1 MIWHP
6 TDREE
11 NPLAVGVPCWNDPGM
26 TDHRDAVLRLWGR
39 QLYERQGEPLAWA
52 EAVLEAT
59 GRPPTAVT
67 TAMSGRLDA
76 LSDDP
81 SDHAE
86 LLFRTVAKLAAN
98 LQGGGH
104 YDADVGTR
112 IGPLAL
118 RLGELEP
125 RLAGPLRA
133 ALGHLPDGPT
143 SLVTVHAAELSSGNR
158 TIRLRAIDA
167 LLECAELGHPQ
178 ARAALSE
185 VASDHRKQDVT
196 VWTKA
201 LNRIALFGDASLELG
216 LLRALAD
223 TGHRGVRWSALA
235 CAELGFRR
243 AVPLITALLEHPDP
257 MVREGACE
265 ALGLL
270 EEHTAIPALTARLND
285 ETNWVRSRAALALGQ
300 IGGDRALAALWQAM
314 MERRNPKA
322 SHLASAI
329 AAFGPPVVD
338 DLVALTTDPDPD
350 LRALACRALG
360 STADDRALPALE
372 RLAAHDLART
382 TLGGLVATAAKQ
394 GLRTAHRI
402 RARTAST

>member
-1 MIWHP
+1 
-6 TDREE
+6 
-11 NPLAVGVPCWNDPGM
+11 M

-39 QLYERQGEPLAWA
+39 QLYERQSEPLAWA
-52 EAVLEAT
+52 VSVLEAT

-67 TAMSGRLDA
+67 AAMSGQLDA
-76 LSDDP
+76 LADFP
-81 SDHAE
+81 SDRAW
-86 LLFRTVAKLAAN
+86 LLFRTVTKLAAN
-98 LQGGGH
+98 LRGDGC

-125 RLAGPLRA
+125 PLAGPLGD
-133 ALGHLPDGPT
+133 ALGHPPDGPT
-143 SLVTVHAAELSSGNR
+143 SLVTVHAAELSRNR
-158 TIRLRAIDA
+158 TIRLRAIDG
-167 LLECAELGHPQ
+167 LLEWAELGHSQ
-178 ARAALSE
+178 ARAALLE
-185 VASDHRKQDVT
+185 VASDHRTQDVT

-201 LNRIALFGDASLELG
+201 LNRVALFGDASLESG

-243 AVPLITALLEHPDP
+243 AAPLITALLEHPDP

-270 EEHTAIPALTARLND
+270 EEHAAVPALAARLND
-285 ETNWVRSRAALALGQ
+285 ETNWVRSRAALALGR
-300 IGGDRALAALWQAM
+300 IGGDGALAVLWQAM
-314 MERRNPKA
+314 TERRNLKA
-322 SHLASAI
+322 SHLAPAI

-338 DLVALTTDPDPD
+338 DLIALTTDPDPD

-372 RLAAHDLART
+372 HLAAHDLART

-402 RARTAST
+402 RAHRIDLRGN

>member
-1 MIWHP
+1 
-6 TDREE
+6 
-11 NPLAVGVPCWNDPGM
+11 M

-39 QLYERQGEPLAWA
+39 QLYERQREPLAWA

-59 GRPPTAVT
+59 DRPPTAVT
-67 TAMSGRLDA
+67 AAMSGRLDA
-76 LSDDP
+76 LADSPWDR
-81 SDHAE
+81 AQ

-98 LQGGGH
+98 LRGDGL
-104 YDADVGTR
+104 YDTDVGTR

-125 RLAGPLRA
+125 PIAGPLGD
-133 ALGHLPDGPT
+133 ALGHPPDGPA

-158 TIRLRAIDA
+158 AIRLRAIDA
-167 LLECAELGHPQ
+167 LLEGAELGHPQ
-178 ARAALSE
+178 ARTALSE
-185 VASDHRKQDVT
+185 VASDHRPQDVA

-201 LNRIALFGDASLELG
+201 LNRIALFGDASVEQG

-235 CAELGFRR
+235 CAELGFHR

-270 EEHTAIPALTARLND
+270 EDQAAVPVLTARLDD
-285 ETNWVRSRAALALGQ
+285 ESSWVRSRAAMALGQ
-300 IGGDRALAALWQAM
+300 IGGDQALAVLWQAM
-314 MERRNPKA
+314 LEHRNPKA
-322 SHLASAI
+322 NHLASAI

-338 DLVALTTDPDPD
+338 DLIALTTDPDPD

-372 RLAAHDLART
+372 HLAAHDLART

>member
-1 MIWHP
+1 
-6 TDREE
+6 
-11 NPLAVGVPCWNDPGM
+11 M

-39 QLYERQGEPLAWA
+39 QLYERQDEPLAWA

-67 TAMSGRLDA
+67 AAISGRLGA
-76 LSDDP
+76 LSGSP
-81 SDHAE
+81 SDRAD

-98 LQGGGH
+98 LRGDGH

-118 RLGELEP
+118 QLGELEP
-125 RLAGPLRA
+125 ALAGPLGD
-133 ALGHLPDGPT
+133 ALGHLPDGPA
-143 SLVTVHAAELSSGNR
+143 SLVTVHAAELSGNH
-158 TIRLRAIDA
+158 TIQLRAIDA
-167 LLECAELGHPQ
+167 LLEWAELAHPQ
-178 ARAALSE
+178 ALAALSE
-185 VASDHRKQDVT
+185 IASDHRTQDVT

-201 LNRIALFGDASLELG
+201 LNRIALFGHASLEPG

-265 ALGLL
+265 ALGLFG
-270 EEHTAIPALTARLND
+270 ERAAVPALTALLND
-285 ETNWVRSRAALALGQ
+285 GTSWVRSRAAMALGQ
-300 IGGDRALAALWQAM
+300 IGGDRARAELWQAM

-329 AAFGPPVVD
+329 AAFGPSVVD
-338 DLVALTTDPDPD
+338 DLITLTADPDPD

-372 RLAAHDLART
+372 HLAAHDLAKT

>member
-1 MIWHP
+1 
-6 TDREE
+6 
-11 NPLAVGVPCWNDPGM
+11 M

-39 QLYERQGEPLAWA
+39 QLYERQSEPLVWA
-52 EAVLEAT
+52 EAVLAAT
-59 GRPPTAVT
+59 GRPPTAVIA
-67 TAMSGRLDA
+67 AMSGRLDA
-76 LSDDP
+76 LDDSP
-81 SDHAE
+81 SDHAC

-98 LQGGGH
+98 LRGDGR

-118 RLGELEP
+118 RLSELEP
-125 RLAGPLRA
+125 SLAGPLTA
-133 ALGHLPDGPT
+133 ALGHPPDGPT
-143 SLVTVHAAELSSGNR
+143 SLVTVHAAELGSNR
-158 TIRLRAIDA
+158 TIRMRAIDA
-167 LLECAELGHPQ
+167 LLEWAELSHPQ
-178 ARAALSE
+178 ALAVLHE
-185 VASDHRKQDVT
+185 VASDHRTQDVT

-201 LNRIALFGDASLELG
+201 LNRIALFGDATVEPG

-243 AVPLITALLEHPDP
+243 AVPLVTALLEHPDP
-257 MVREGACE
+257 MVREGASE
-265 ALGLL
+265 ALGLFR
-270 EEHTAIPALTARLND
+270 EPATVPALTARLND
-285 ETNWVRSRAALALGQ
+285 ETDWVRSKAAQALGQ
-300 IGGDRALAALWQAM
+300 IGGDRALAVLWQTM
-314 MERRNPKA
+314 LERRTPKA
-322 SHLASAI
+322 NYLASAI

-338 DLVALTTDPDPD
+338 DLIALTTDPDPD

>member
-1 MIWHP
+1 MAI
-6 TDREE
+6 
-11 NPLAVGVPCWNDPGM
+11 GVPCWNDPEM
-26 TDHRDAVLRLWGR
+26 TDHRDAVICLWGR

-67 TAMSGRLDA
+67 AAMSGRFDA
-76 LSDDP
+76 LADSP
-81 SDHAE
+81 SDRAW

-98 LQGGGH
+98 LRGDGH

-118 RLGELEP
+118 WLGELEP
-125 RLAGPLRA
+125 PLAGPLGD
-133 ALGHLPDGPT
+133 ALGHPPDGPT
-143 SLVTVHAAELSSGNR
+143 SLVTVHAADLSRNR

-167 LLECAELGHPQ
+167 LLEWAELDHPQ
-178 ARAALSE
+178 ARATLSE
-185 VASDHRKQDVT
+185 VASDHRTQDVT

-201 LNRIALFGDASLELG
+201 LNRIALFGDASVEPG

-270 EEHTAIPALTARLND
+270 EEHTAVPALTARLND
-285 ETNWVRSRAALALGQ
+285 ETRWVRSRAALALGQ

-329 AAFGPPVVD
+329 AAFGPPVVH
-338 DLVALTTDPDPD
+338 DLIALTADPDPD

-372 RLAAHDLART
+372 HLAAHDLART

-402 RARTAST
+402 RARTASDV

>member
-1 MIWHP
+1 M
-6 TDREE
+6 
-11 NPLAVGVPCWNDPGM
+11 A
-26 TDHRDAVLRLWGR
+26 DHRDAVLRLWGR
-39 QLYERQGEPLAWA
+39 RLYERQGEPLAWA

-67 TAMSGRLDA
+67 AAMSGRLEA
-76 LSDDP
+76 LADSP
-81 SDHAE
+81 SDRAW

-98 LQGGGH
+98 LRGDGR

-118 RLGELEP
+118 WLGELEP
-125 RLAGPLRA
+125 PLAGPLGD
-133 ALGHLPDGPT
+133 ALGHPPDGPT
-143 SLVTVHAAELSSGNR
+143 SLVNVHAAELSRNR
-158 TIRLRAIDA
+158 RSIRLRAIDA
-167 LLECAELGHPQ
+167 LLEWAELGHPQ

-185 VASDHRKQDVT
+185 VASDHRTQDVT
-196 VWTKA
+196 VWAKA
-201 LNRIALFGDASLELG
+201 LNRIALFGDASVEPG

-235 CAELGFRR
+235 CAELGFRG

-265 ALGLL
+265 ALGLF
-270 EEHTAIPALTARLND
+270 EERAAVPALAARLND
-285 ETNWVRSRAALALGQ
+285 ETNWVRSRAALALGR
-300 IGGDRALAALWQAM
+300 IGGDRALAVLWQAM

-338 DLVALTTDPDPD
+338 DLIALTTDPDPD

-360 STADDRALPALE
+360 STADDRALPPLE

-402 RARTAST
+402 RART

>member
-1 MIWHP
+1 
-6 TDREE
+6 
-11 NPLAVGVPCWNDPGM
+11 M
-26 TDHRDAVLRLWGR
+26 TDHRDAVLCLWGR
-39 QLYERQGEPLAWA
+39 QLYERQGDPLAWV

-59 GRPPTAVT
+59 GRPPTAVSA
-67 TAMSGRLDA
+67 AMSGRLDA
-76 LSDDP
+76 LADSP
-81 SDHAE
+81 SDRAW

-98 LQGGGH
+98 LRGDGH

-118 RLGELEP
+118 RLSELEP
-125 RLAGPLRA
+125 PLAGPLGA

-143 SLVTVHAAELSSGNR
+143 SLVTVHAAELSSGIC
-158 TIRLRAIDA
+158 TIRLQAIDA
-167 LLECAELGHPQ
+167 LLEWAELGHPQ

-185 VASDHRKQDVT
+185 VASDHRTQDVT

-201 LNRIALFGDASLELG
+201 LNRIALFGDASVEPG

-257 MVREGACE
+257 MVREAACE

-285 ETNWVRSRAALALGQ
+285 ETTWVRSRAAQALGQ
-300 IGGDRALAALWQAM
+300 IGGDQALAALWQTM

-338 DLVALTTDPDPD
+338 NLIALTTHPDPD

-360 STADDRALPALE
+360 STADERALPALE
-372 RLAAHDLART
+372 HLAAHDLART

-394 GLRTAHRI
+394 GLRTALRI

>member
-1 MIWHP
+1 
-6 TDREE
+6 
-11 NPLAVGVPCWNDPGM
+11 M

-52 EAVLEAT
+52 EAALVAT

-67 TAMSGRLDA
+67 AAMSGRLDA
-76 LSDDP
+76 LPDAP
-81 SDHAE
+81 SDPAW
-86 LLFRTVAKLAAN
+86 LLFRTVGKLAAN
-98 LQGGGH
+98 LRGDGL
-104 YDADVGTR
+104 YDADVGAR

-125 RLAGPLRA
+125 LLVSPLGD
-133 ALGHLPDGPT
+133 ALGPPPDGPA
-143 SLVTVHAAELSSGNR
+143 SLVTVHAAELSGHRS
-158 TIRLRAIDA
+158 IRVRAIDA
-167 LLECAELGHPQ
+167 LLEWAELGHPQ
-178 ARAALSE
+178 ARAALSQ
-185 VASDHRKQDVT
+185 VVSDHRTQDVT

-201 LNRIALFGDASLELG
+201 LNRIALFGHASLEPG

-257 MVREGACE
+257 MVREGACQ
-265 ALGLL
+265 ALGLFA
-270 EEHTAIPALTARLND
+270 EPGAVPALTARLND
-285 ETNWVRSRAALALGQ
+285 ETDWVRSRAAQALGQ
-300 IGGDRALAALWQAM
+300 IGGDQALAGLWQAM
-314 MERRNPKA
+314 RERRDPKA
-322 SHLASAI
+322 GHLSSAI

-338 DLVALTTDPDPD
+338 DLITLTTDPDPN

-382 TLGGLVATAAKQ
+382 SLGGLVATAARQ
-394 GLRTAHRI
+394 GLRTAHRM

>member
-1 MIWHP
+1 
-6 TDREE
+6 
-11 NPLAVGVPCWNDPGM
+11 M

-39 QLYERQGEPLAWA
+39 QLYERQNEPLAWA
-52 EAVLEAT
+52 EAVLKAT

-67 TAMSGRLDA
+67 AAMSGRLEA
-76 LSDDP
+76 LTDSP
-81 SDHAE
+81 SDRAQ
-86 LLFRTVAKLAAN
+86 LLFRTVAKLVAN
-98 LQGGGH
+98 LRGDGL

-118 RLGELEP
+118 WLCELEP
-125 RLAGPLRA
+125 PLTGPLGY
-133 ALGHLPDGPT
+133 ALGHPPDGPT
-143 SLVTVHAAELSSGNR
+143 SLVTVHAIELSSGNR
-158 TIRLRAIDA
+158 AIRLRAIDA
-167 LLECAELGHPQ
+167 LLEWAELGHPQ

-185 VASDHRKQDVT
+185 VASDHRTQDVT

-201 LNRIALFGDASLELG
+201 LNRITLFGDASLEPG

-235 CAELGFRR
+235 CAELGFHR
-243 AVPLITALLEHPDP
+243 AVPLCTALLEHPDP
-257 MVREGACE
+257 MLREGACE
-265 ALGLL
+265 ALGIF
-270 EEHTAIPALTARLND
+270 EEHAAIPALTARLDD
-285 ETNWVRSRAALALGQ
+285 ETTWVRSRAAMALGQ
-300 IGGDRALAALWQAM
+300 IGGAQALAALWQAM
-314 MERRNPKA
+314 MEHRNPQA
-322 SHLASAI
+322 GHLASAI

-338 DLVALTTDPDPD
+338 DLIALTTDPDPD

-372 RLAAHDLART
+372 HLAAHDLART

-402 RARTAST
+402 RDARTTST

>member
-1 MIWHP
+1 
-6 TDREE
+6 
-11 NPLAVGVPCWNDPGM
+11 M
-26 TDHRDAVLRLWGR
+26 TDNRDAVLRLWGH
-39 QLYERQGEPLAWA
+39 QLYERQSEPLTWA
-52 EAVLEAT
+52 EAILEAT
-59 GRPPTAVT
+59 GRPSTAVT
-67 TAMSGRLDA
+67 AAMSGHLDA
-76 LSDDP
+76 LADSP
-81 SDHAE
+81 SDRAQ

-98 LQGGGH
+98 LRGDGL

-125 RLAGPLRA
+125 QLAGPLGD
-133 ALGHLPDGPT
+133 ALGHPPDGPA
-143 SLVTVHAAELSSGNR
+143 SVVTVHAAELSGNR
-158 TIRLRAIDA
+158 TRRLRAIDA
-167 LLECAELGHPQ
+167 LLEWAELGHPQ

-185 VASDHRKQDVT
+185 VASDHRTQDVT

-201 LNRIALFGDASLELG
+201 LDRIALFGDARVEPG

-235 CAELGFRR
+235 CAELGFRP

-265 ALGLL
+265 ALGLFR
-270 EEHTAIPALTARLND
+270 EPVAVPALAARLND
-285 ETNWVRSRAALALGQ
+285 ETAWVRSSAALALGH
-300 IGGDRALAALWQAM
+300 IGGELALAALWQAM
-314 MERRNPKA
+314 IEGRNPKA

-329 AAFGPPVVD
+329 AAFGPPVVN
-338 DLVALTTDPDPD
+338 DLIALTADPDPD

-372 RLAAHDLART
+372 RLATHDLATT

>member
-1 MIWHP
+1 
-6 TDREE
+6 
-11 NPLAVGVPCWNDPGM
+11 M

-39 QLYERQGEPLAWA
+39 QLHERQGEPLAWA

-59 GRPPTAVT
+59 GRPPAAVT
-67 TAMSGRLDA
+67 AAMSGRLDA
-76 LSDDP
+76 LADSP
-81 SDHAE
+81 SDRAW
-86 LLFRTVAKLAAN
+86 LLFRTVAKMAAN
-98 LQGGGH
+98 LRGDGH

-125 RLAGPLRA
+125 PLAGPLGA
-133 ALGHLPDGPT
+133 ALGPLPDGPT
-143 SLVTVHAAELSSGNR
+143 SLVTVHAAELSSGIY

-167 LLECAELGHPQ
+167 LLEWAELGHPQ
-178 ARAALSE
+178 ARSALSE
-185 VASDHRKQDVT
+185 VASDHRTQDVT

-201 LNRIALFGDASLELG
+201 LNRITLFGNASLEPG

-265 ALGLL
+265 ALGLFA
-270 EEHTAIPALTARLND
+270 EPAAVPALSARLND
-285 ETNWVRSRAALALGQ
+285 ETNWVRSSAALALGH
-300 IGGDRALAALWQAM
+300 IGGDRALAALWQTM
-314 MERRNPKA
+314 VERRNPKA
-322 SHLASAI
+322 GHLASAI

-338 DLVALTTDPDPD
+338 DLIALTTDPDPD

-360 STADDRALPALE
+360 STGDDRALPALE

-382 TLGGLVATAAKQ
+382 TLGGLVASAAKH
-394 GLRTAHRI
+394 GLRTAHRL
-402 RARTAST
+402 RARTATT

>member
-1 MIWHP
+1 M
-6 TDREE
+6 
-11 NPLAVGVPCWNDPGM
+11 PGRPSRGAFR
-26 TDHRDAVLRLWGR
+26 TGHRDAVLRLWGR
-39 QLYERQGEPLAWA
+39 QLYERQNEPLAWA

-67 TAMSGRLDA
+67 AAMSGRLEA
-76 LSDDP
+76 LADSP
-81 SDHAE
+81 SDRAQ

-98 LQGGGH
+98 LRGDGH
-104 YDADVGTR
+104 YDVDVGTR

-118 RLGELEP
+118 WLCELEP
-125 RLAGPLRA
+125 PLAGPLGD
-133 ALGHLPDGPT
+133 ALGHPPDGPT
-143 SLVTVHAAELSSGNR
+143 SLVTVHAIELSSGNR

-167 LLECAELGHPQ
+167 LLEWAELGHPQ
-178 ARAALSE
+178 ALAALSE
-185 VASDHRKQDVT
+185 VASDHRTQDVT

-201 LNRIALFGDASLELG
+201 LNRITLFGDANLEPG
-216 LLRALAD
+216 FLRALAD

-243 AVPLITALLEHPDP
+243 SVPLITALLEHPDP

-265 ALGLL
+265 ALGLF
-270 EEHTAIPALTARLND
+270 EEPAAIPALTARLDD
-285 ETNWVRSRAALALGQ
+285 ETTWVRSRAAMALGQ

-314 MERRNPKA
+314 MEHRNPKA
-322 SHLASAI
+322 NHLASAI

-338 DLVALTTDPDPD
+338 DLIALTTDPDPD

-360 STADDRALPALE
+360 STADDRALPALKH
-372 RLAAHDLART
+372 LAAHDLART

-402 RARTAST
+402 RDARTTST

>member
-1 MIWHP
+1 
-6 TDREE
+6 
-11 NPLAVGVPCWNDPGM
+11 M

-59 GRPPTAVT
+59 GRPPSAVT
-67 TAMSGRLDA
+67 AAMSGRLDA
-76 LSDDP
+76 LSDSSTDR
-81 SDHAE
+81 AQ
-86 LLFRTVAKLAAN
+86 LLFRTVAKLSAN
-98 LQGGGH
+98 LRGDGR

-112 IGPLAL
+112 IGPQAL
-118 RLGELEP
+118 WLGELEP
-125 RLAGPLRA
+125 PLAGPLGD
-133 ALGHLPDGPT
+133 ALGPPPDGPT
-143 SLVTVHAAELSSGNR
+143 SLVTVHAAELSSNR

-167 LLECAELGHPQ
+167 LLEWAELGHPQ
-178 ARAALSE
+178 AWAALSE
-185 VASDHRKQDVT
+185 VASDHRTQDVT
-196 VWTKA
+196 VWTKV
-201 LNRIALFGDASLELG
+201 LNRIDLFGDASAEPG

-223 TGHRGVRWSALA
+223 TGHCGVRWSALA

-243 AVPLITALLEHPDP
+243 AVPLITTLLEHPDP

-270 EEHTAIPALTARLND
+270 EEHAAVPALAARLND
-285 ETNWVRSRAALALGQ
+285 ETIWVRSRAALALGQ

-314 MERRNPKA
+314 VERRNPKA
-322 SHLASAI
+322 NYLASAI

-338 DLVALTTDPDPD
+338 DLIALTTDPDPD

-402 RARTAST
+402 RAHRSDLNSTLVSADVHSEPRRST

>member
-1 MIWHP
+1 M
-6 TDREE
+6 
-11 NPLAVGVPCWNDPGM
+11 N
-26 TDHRDAVLRLWGR
+26 DHRDAILRLWGR

-59 GRPPTAVT
+59 GRPPNAVT
-67 TAMSGRLDA
+67 AAMSGRLDA
-76 LSDDP
+76 LTDSP
-81 SDHAE
+81 SDRAW

-98 LQGGGH
+98 LRGDGH
-104 YDADVGTR
+104 YDADVGSR
-112 IGPLAL
+112 IGPVAL

-125 RLAGPLRA
+125 QLAGPLGG
-133 ALGHLPDGPT
+133 ALGHPPDGPT
-143 SLVTVHAAELSSGNR
+143 SLVTVHAAELSGNR
-158 TIRLRAIDA
+158 TIRLRAIDG
-167 LLECAELGHPQ
+167 LLEWAELGHPQ

-185 VASDHRKQDVT
+185 VASDHRTQDVT

-201 LNRIALFGDASLELG
+201 LNRIDLFGDASVEPG

-235 CAELGFRR
+235 CAELGFQR

-265 ALGLL
+265 ALGLF
-270 EEHTAIPALTARLND
+270 EEHAAVPVLAARLDD
-285 ETNWVRSRAALALGQ
+285 ESSWVRSRAAMALGQ
-300 IGGDRALAALWQAM
+300 IGGAQALAALWQAM
-314 MERRNPKA
+314 TQRRNPEA

-329 AAFGPPVVD
+329 ATFGPPIVD
-338 DLVALTTDPDPD
+338 DLITLTTDPDPD

-360 STADDRALPALE
+360 ATADDRALPALE
-372 RLAAHDLART
+372 HLAAHDPAKT

-394 GLRTAHRI
+394 GLRTAHHI
-402 RARTAST
+402 RARSASIYDRRSSLD

>member
-1 MIWHP
+1 
-6 TDREE
+6 
-11 NPLAVGVPCWNDPGM
+11 M
-26 TDHRDAVLRLWGR
+26 TDHRDAAVLRLWGR

-59 GRPPTAVT
+59 GRTPAAVT
-67 TAMSGRLDA
+67 AAMSGRFDA
-76 LSDDP
+76 LADSP
-81 SDHAE
+81 SDRAC

-98 LQGGGH
+98 LRGDGQ

-118 RLGELEP
+118 RLAELEP
-125 RLAGPLRA
+125 PLAGPLGD
-133 ALGHLPDGPT
+133 ALGHSPDGPA
-143 SLVTVHAAELSSGNR
+143 SLVTVHAAELSGNR

-167 LLECAELGHPQ
+167 LLEWAELGHPQ

-185 VASDHRKQDVT
+185 IASDHRTQDVT

-201 LNRIALFGDASLELG
+201 LNRIALFGDASVEPG

-243 AVPLITALLEHPDP
+243 AVPLIIDLLEHPDP

-265 ALGLL
+265 ALGIFG
-270 EEHTAIPALTARLND
+270 EPAAVPALAARLDDGANR
-285 ETNWVRSRAALALGQ
+285 VGSRAALALGQ
-300 IGGDRALAALWQAM
+300 IGGDRALAVLWQAM
-314 MERRNPKA
+314 VERRKPKA
-322 SHLASAI
+322 GHLASAI

-338 DLVALTTDPDPD
+338 DLIALTGDPDPD

-372 RLAAHDLART
+372 RLAAHDLAGT
-382 TLGGLVATAAKQ
+382 ALGGRVATAAKQ
-394 GLRTAHRI
+394 ALRTAHRI
-402 RARTAST
+402 RPRTAST

>member
-1 MIWHP
+1 
-6 TDREE
+6 
-11 NPLAVGVPCWNDPGM
+11 
-26 TDHRDAVLRLWGR
+26 
-39 QLYERQGEPLAWA
+39 
-52 EAVLEAT
+52 
-59 GRPPTAVT
+59 
-67 TAMSGRLDA
+67 MSGRLDA
-76 LSDDP
+76 LADSP
-81 SDHAE
+81 SDRAW

-98 LQGGGH
+98 LRADGR

-118 RLGELEP
+118 RLGEFEP
-125 RLAGPLRA
+125 PLACLLGV
-133 ALGHLPDGPT
+133 ALGHPPDRPA
-143 SLVTVHAAELSSGNR
+143 SLVTVYAAELSGNR
-158 TIRLRAIDA
+158 TMRLRAIDA
-167 LLECAELGHPQ
+167 LLEWAELGHPQ
-178 ARAALSE
+178 ARAVLSE
-185 VASDHRKQDVT
+185 VACDHRTQDVT

-201 LNRIALFGDASLELG
+201 LNRIALFGDASVEPG

-265 ALGLL
+265 ALGLFA
-270 EEHTAIPALTARLND
+270 EPAAIPALTARLND
-285 ETNWVRSRAALALGQ
+285 ETDWVRSRAALTLGQ
-300 IGGDRALAALWQAM
+300 IGGDRALAVLWQAM
-314 MERRNPKA
+314 GERRHPKA
-322 SHLASAI
+322 GYLAAAI

-338 DLVALTTDPDPD
+338 DLITLTTDPDPD

-372 RLAAHDLART
+372 RLAAHDLAST

-394 GLRTAHRI
+394 ALRTAHRI